1 MTFKTMTFKTFAHT
15 AFAAMLCAAFM
26 SCDDDSDK
34 ESRLPVLGDL
44 TFDKTT
50 VYAGDTIQATL
61 SMNDPGDYVKVTYS
75 YSGTP
80 NAVKAG
86 TFDCGSSQD
95 KASFKIPVDEMAD
108 TLFNKTDEESLTIT
122 VTVTPQ
128 RATAYVGKQLYLD
141 PSSIGKKT
149 HTFILKKKDN

>member
-1 MTFKTMTFKTFAHT
+1 MMTTKTFAQT
-15 AFAAMLCAAFM
+15 VFAAMLCATIL

-34 ESRLPVLGDL
+34 ESRLPVLGNL
-44 TFDKTT
+44 TLDKTDA
-50 VYAGDTIQATL
+50 YAGDTIQATL
-61 SMNDPGDYVKVTYS
+61 SMTDPGDYVKVTYS

-95 KASFKIPVDEMAD
+95 KATFKIPVDEMAD
-108 TLFNKTDEESLTIT
+108 TLFNKTDEESMTIT

-141 PSSIGKKT
+141 PSTIGKKT
-149 HTFILKKKDN
+149 QTFILKKKGN

>member
-1 MTFKTMTFKTFAHT
+1 MMTTKTFAQT
-15 AFAAMLCAAFM
+15 VFAAMLCATIF

-34 ESRLPVLGDL
+34 ESRLPVLGSL
-44 TFDKTT
+44 TLDKTEAC
-50 VYAGDTIQATL
+50 AGDTIQATL
-61 SMNDPGDYVKVTYS
+61 SMTDPGDYVKVIYS

-80 NAVKAG
+80 NAVKAS

-95 KASFKIPVDEMAD
+95 KATFKIPVDEMAD
-108 TLFNKTDEESLTIT
+108 TLFNKTDEESMIIT

-141 PSSIGKKT
+141 PSTIGKKT
-149 HTFILKKKDN
+149 QTFILKKKGN

>member
-1 MTFKTMTFKTFAHT
+1 MMTTKTFAQT
-15 AFAAMLCAAFM
+15 VFAAMLCATIF

-34 ESRLPVLGDL
+34 ESRLPVLGSL
-44 TFDKTT
+44 TLDKTEAC
-50 VYAGDTIQATL
+50 AGDTIQATL
-61 SMNDPGDYVKVTYS
+61 SMTDPGDYVKVTYS

-80 NAVKAG
+80 NAVKAS

-95 KASFKIPVDEMAD
+95 KATFKIPVDEMAD
-108 TLFNKTDEESLTIT
+108 TLFNKTDEESMIIT

-141 PSSIGKKT
+141 PSTIGEKT
-149 HTFILKKKDN
+149 QTFILKKKGN

>member
-1 MTFKTMTFKTFAHT
+1 MMTTKTIAQTV
-15 AFAAMLCAAFM
+15 FAAMLCATIF

-34 ESRLPVLGDL
+34 ESRLPVLGNL
-44 TFDKTT
+44 TLDKTEA
-50 VYAGDTIQATL
+50 YAGDTIQATL
-61 SMNDPGDYVKVTYS
+61 SMTDPGDYVKVTYS

-95 KASFKIPVDEMAD
+95 KATFKIPVDEMAD
-108 TLFNKTDEESLTIT
+108 TLFNKTDEESMTIT

-141 PSSIGKKT
+141 PSTIGKKT
-149 HTFILKKKDN
+149 QTFILKKKGN